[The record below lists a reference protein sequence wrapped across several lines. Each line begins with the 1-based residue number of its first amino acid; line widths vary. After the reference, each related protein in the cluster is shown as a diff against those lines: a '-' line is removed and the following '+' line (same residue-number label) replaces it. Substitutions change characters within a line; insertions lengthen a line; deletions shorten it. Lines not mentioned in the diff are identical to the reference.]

1 MAKQIFE
8 KKKVVNLVGVLEKND
23 DGEYVV
29 VVEDKDSFTQY
40 DLSEVLDEILGSIIF
55 LKSEENL

>member
-23 DGEYVV
+23 DGEYIV
-29 VVEDKDSFTQY
+29 VVEDKDSFKQY
-40 DLSEVLDEILGSIIF
+40 DLSEVLDEILGSVIF